1 MTRLPLAAPFVL
13 LMAACSAPSG
23 EAGDESAREMPAGV
37 PDDPLPGTV
46 APGAMPVP
54 GSSARTDGAT
64 TAANDSEADLCGASK
79 VQSFVGRESTV
90 PVRNEVAQEAGSASD
105 RWIYPDS
112 VVTMDR
118 RLDRLT
124 VTMERGTDRI
134 LSIECG

>member
-23 EAGDESAREMPAGV
+23 EAGDEPAREMPAGV
-37 PDDPLPGTV
+37 PDDPMPGIV

-54 GSSARTDGAT
+54 GSSATDVAT
-64 TAANDSEADLCGASK
+64 TAGDDPEADLCGASK

-90 PVRNEVAQEAGSASD
+90 PVRSEVVQTAGPASD

-112 VVTMDR
+112 VVTMDLR
-118 RLDRLT
+118 MDRLT

-134 LSIECG
+134 VSIECG